1 MKKILISLCTIG
13 ILSVTF
19 ASADTDLIFQR
30 SNYHFSN
37 PYCVGLDVG
46 DVDND
51 GDLDIAAV
59 SNFGGDFV
67 YYNNGVDD
75 FTRVYMGTGRNH
87 RNDVVLVDF
96 DNDGD
101 LDISWGS
108 GGLENKNGTFEITSL
123 LNLPFIRAVAFADFN
138 GDDYPDAVGSD
149 TQKICFIAI
158 NQQGQGFQIVQR
170 LNNSEEFGVD
180 TADIDNDGDID
191 ISVGNKIWINDG
203 TGIFTDSQI
212 NLLVGNSYRLWD
224 RDFTDLNNDGYID
237 IVIAEIDFGSYV
249 LLNDKNG
256 DYIWDG
262 KRVTRSFSIAVG
274 DIDKDGYI
282 DIVTSDPFH
291 IYLNDQVGG
300 FGAQVY
306 MNPSAGT
313 NAPHDDVEV
322 VDLDGDGY
330 LDIILSDWKPEGFN
344 GLATP
349 KVFYRINPVFS
360 VNIDIKPGSDLNC
373 ININGHGV
381 VPVAINGSENFSVNE
396 IDVESLL
403 FNGLSVRFRGNR
415 GPLCSTEDWNN
426 DGYLDLIC
434 HFEDNIDSWTIGRD
448 SATLSGFLFDG
459 TLIEGT
465 DSICT
470 VP

>member
-1 MKKILISLCTIG
+1 MKKILISLYAIG
-13 ILSVTF
+13 ILSVNF

-30 SNYHFSN
+30 SDYHFSN

-75 FTRVYMGTGRNH
+75 FTRVYMGTGRNY

-108 GGLENKNGTFEITSL
+108 GGLENNDGTFEITSF
-123 LNLPFIRAVAFADFN
+123 LNLPFIRAVTFADFN
-138 GDDYPDAVGSD
+138 GDNYPDAVGSD
-149 TQKICFIAI
+149 TQKICSIAI
-158 NQQGQGFQIVQR
+158 NQQGHGFQIVQR

-191 ISVGNKIWINDG
+191 ISVGNKIWINDD
-203 TGIFTDSQI
+203 TGLFTDSQI
-212 NLLVGNSYRLWD
+212 NLLAGNSYRIWD
-224 RDFTDLNNDGYID
+224 RDFADLNNDGYID
-237 IVIAEIDFGSYV
+237 IVIAEVDFGSYV

-256 DYIWDG
+256 DFIWDG
-262 KRVTRSFSIAVG
+262 KRITRSFSIAVG

-300 FGAQVY
+300 FGAPSY
-306 MNPSAGT
+306 MKPSAGT
-313 NAPHDDVEV
+313 NAPHEDVEV
-322 VDLDGDGY
+322 ADLDGDGY

-349 KVFYRINPVFS
+349 
-360 VNIDIKPGSDLNC
+360 
-373 ININGHGV
+373 
-381 VPVAINGSENFSVNE
+381 
-396 IDVESLL
+396 
-403 FNGLSVRFRGNR
+403 
-415 GPLCSTEDWNN
+415 
-426 DGYLDLIC
+426 
-434 HFEDNIDSWTIGRD
+434 
-448 SATLSGFLFDG
+448 
-459 TLIEGT
+459 
-465 DSICT
+465 
-470 VP
+470 